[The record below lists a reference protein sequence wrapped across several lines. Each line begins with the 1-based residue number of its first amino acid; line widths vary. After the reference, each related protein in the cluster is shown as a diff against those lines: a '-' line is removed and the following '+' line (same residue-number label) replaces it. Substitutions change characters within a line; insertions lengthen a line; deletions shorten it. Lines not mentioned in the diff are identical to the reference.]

1 MKYLTKEWLNIY
13 EKSFIIKWL
22 RVQKLGE
29 RTEGKLY
36 EKKKAEYIELE
47 RVLVEEI
54 NKDNEEEKRKIKE
67 YLSGKS
73 SFREVIGLLEDMG
86 QILSRKPIQFEEV
99 TAEKWFDERI
109 NRRIE
114 LCRTLPKEIL
124 NEIENIRLFSL
135 GATTKEI
142 RDKVKVYCREQRRE
156 AMKTEKLAQRKTEQV
171 EGILKLPIEFA
182 LYKERPILKMKQ
194 KASDLYI
201 ELDDLPKLIIRNV
214 TFIEREKEY
223 YYKWNENEYACPWTY
238 VLESELHFIKGRYE
252 VHFLLETRH
261 KSGKTENWYYTV
273 SGTNIEIEEE

>member
-13 EKSFIIKWL
+13 EKSFIINWL
-22 RVQKLGE
+22 KVRKIKEKTENRV
-29 RTEGKLY
+29 Y
-36 EKKKAEYIELE
+36 KKKKTEYIELE

-73 SFREVIGLLEDMG
+73 SFREVSGLLEDMG

-99 TAEKWFDERI
+99 TAEKWFDEQI

-142 RDKVKVYCREQRRE
+142 REKVKAYCREQRRE
-156 AMKTEKLAQRKTEQV
+156 AVKTEKLAQMKTEQV

-182 LYKERPILKMKQ
+182 LYKERPILKMDQ
-194 KASDLYI
+194 KGSDLYI
-201 ELDDLPKLIIRNV
+201 ELDDLPKLIIRNI

-273 SGTNIEIEEE
+273 SGTNIEIEE

>member
-22 RVQKLGE
+22 RVQKIGE

-73 SFREVIGLLEDMG
+73 SFWEVSGLLEDMG

-142 RDKVKVYCREQRRE
+142 REKVKAYCREQRRE
-156 AMKTEKLAQRKTEQV
+156 AVKTEKLAQRKTEQV

-182 LYKERPILKMKQ
+182 LYKERPILKMEQ
-194 KASDLYI
+194 KGSDLYI
-201 ELDDLPKLIIRNV
+201 ELDDLPKLIIRNI

>member
-13 EKSFIIKWL
+13 EKSFIINWL
-22 RVQKLGE
+22 KVRKIKEKTENRV
-29 RTEGKLY
+29 Y
-36 EKKKAEYIELE
+36 KKKKTEYIELE

-73 SFREVIGLLEDMG
+73 SFREVSGLLEDMG

-99 TAEKWFDERI
+99 TAEKWFDEQI

-142 RDKVKVYCREQRRE
+142 REKVKAYCREQRRE
-156 AMKTEKLAQRKTEQV
+156 AVKTEKLAQRKTEQV

-182 LYKERPILKMKQ
+182 LYKERPILKMDQ
-194 KASDLYI
+194 KGSDLYI
-201 ELDDLPKLIIRNV
+201 ELDDLPKLIIRNI

-238 VLESELHFIKGRYE
+238 VLESELHFIKGRYK

-273 SGTNIEIEEE
+273 SGTNIEIEE

>member
-1 MKYLTKEWLNIY
+1 MKYLTKEWLNIN
-13 EKSFIIKWL
+13 EKSFIINWL
-22 RVQKLGE
+22 KVRKIKE
-29 RTEGKLY
+29 KTENRLY
-36 EKKKAEYIELE
+36 KKKKTEYIELE

-67 YLSGKS
+67 YLSGKV
-73 SFREVIGLLEDMG
+73 SFREVSGLLEDMG

-99 TAEKWFDERI
+99 TAEKWFDEQI

-142 RDKVKVYCREQRRE
+142 REKVKAYCREQRRE
-156 AMKTEKLAQRKTEQV
+156 AVKTEKLAQRKTEQV
-171 EGILKLPIEFA
+171 EGILKLPIEFV
-182 LYKERPILKMKQ
+182 LYKERPILKMEQ
-194 KASDLYI
+194 KGSDLYI

-252 VHFLLETRH
+252 VHFLLENKH
-261 KSGKTENWYYTV
+261 KSEKQRI
-273 SGTNIEIEEE
+273 GTIRYLEQT

>member
-1 MKYLTKEWLNIY
+1 MKYLTKEWLNIN
-13 EKSFIIKWL
+13 EKSFIINWL
-22 RVQKLGE
+22 KVRKIKE
-29 RTEGKLY
+29 KTENRLY
-36 EKKKAEYIELE
+36 KKKKTEYIELE

-67 YLSGKS
+67 YLSGKV
-73 SFREVIGLLEDMG
+73 SFREVSGLLEDMG

-99 TAEKWFDERI
+99 TAEKWFDEQI

-142 RDKVKVYCREQRRE
+142 REKVKAYCREQRRE
-156 AMKTEKLAQRKTEQV
+156 AVKTEKLAQRKTEQV
-171 EGILKLPIEFA
+171 EGILKLPIEFV
-182 LYKERPILKMKQ
+182 LYKERPILKMEQ
-194 KASDLYI
+194 KGSDLYI
-201 ELDDLPKLIIRNV
+201 ELDDLPKLIIRNI

>member
-1 MKYLTKEWLNIY
+1 MKYLTKEWLNIN
-13 EKSFIIKWL
+13 EKSFIINWL
-22 RVQKLGE
+22 KVRKIKE
-29 RTEGKLY
+29 KTENRLY
-36 EKKKAEYIELE
+36 KKKKTEYIELE

-67 YLSGKS
+67 YLSGKV
-73 SFREVIGLLEDMG
+73 SFREVSGLLEDMG

-99 TAEKWFDERI
+99 TAEKWFDEQI

-142 RDKVKVYCREQRRE
+142 REKVKAYCREQRRE
-156 AMKTEKLAQRKTEQV
+156 AVKTEKLAQRKTEQV
-171 EGILKLPIEFA
+171 EGILKLPIEFV
-182 LYKERPILKMKQ
+182 LYKERPILKMEQ
-194 KASDLYI
+194 KGSDLYI
-201 ELDDLPKLIIRNV
+201 ELDDLPKLIIRNI

-252 VHFLLETRH
+252 VHFLLENKH
-261 KSGKTENWYYTV
+261 KSEKQRI
-273 SGTNIEIEEE
+273 GTIRYLEQT

>member
-13 EKSFIIKWL
+13 EKSFIINWL
-22 RVQKLGE
+22 KVRKIKEKTENRV
-29 RTEGKLY
+29 Y
-36 EKKKAEYIELE
+36 KKKKTEYIELE

-73 SFREVIGLLEDMG
+73 SFREVSGLLEDMG

-99 TAEKWFDERI
+99 TAEKWFDEQI

-142 RDKVKVYCREQRRE
+142 REKVKAYCREQRRE
-156 AMKTEKLAQRKTEQV
+156 AVKTEKLAQRKTEQV

-182 LYKERPILKMKQ
+182 LYKERPILKMEQ
-194 KASDLYI
+194 KGSDLYI
-201 ELDDLPKLIIRNV
+201 ELDDLPKLIIRNI

-273 SGTNIEIEEE
+273 SGTNIEIEE

>member
-22 RVQKLGE
+22 KVRKIKE
-29 RTEGKLY
+29 KTENRLY
-36 EKKKAEYIELE
+36 KKKKTEYIELE

-67 YLSGKS
+67 YLSGKV
-73 SFREVIGLLEDMG
+73 SFREVSGLLEDMG

-99 TAEKWFDERI
+99 TAEKWFDEQI

-142 RDKVKVYCREQRRE
+142 REKVKAYCREKRRE
-156 AMKTEKLAQRKTEQV
+156 AVKTEKLAQRKTEQV
-171 EGILKLPIEFA
+171 EGILKLPIEFV
-182 LYKERPILKMKQ
+182 LYKERPILKMEQ
-194 KASDLYI
+194 KGSDLYI
-201 ELDDLPKLIIRNV
+201 ELDDLPKLIIRNI

>member
-1 MKYLTKEWLNIY
+1 MNIY

-22 RVQKLGE
+22 RVQKIGE

-73 SFREVIGLLEDMG
+73 SFWEVSGLLEDMG

-142 RDKVKVYCREQRRE
+142 REKVKAYCREQRRE
-156 AMKTEKLAQRKTEQV
+156 AVKTEKLAQRKTEQV

-182 LYKERPILKMKQ
+182 LYKERPILKMEQ
-194 KASDLYI
+194 KGSDLYI
-201 ELDDLPKLIIRNV
+201 ELDDLPKLIIRNI
-214 TFIEREKEY
+214 TFIEREKEHH
-223 YYKWNENEYACPWTY
+223 YKGNENEYACPWTY

>member
-1 MKYLTKEWLNIY
+1 MKYLTKEWKQTQMVIH
-13 EKSFIIKWL
+13 
-22 RVQKLGE
+22 
-29 RTEGKLY
+29 LY
-36 EKKKAEYIELE
+36 EQLRISRKAEKK
-47 RVLVEEI
+47 
-54 NKDNEEEKRKIKE
+54 NKS
-67 YLSGKS
+67 L
-73 SFREVIGLLEDMG
+73 
-86 QILSRKPIQFEEV
+86 FEE
-99 TAEKWFDERI
+99 I

-142 RDKVKVYCREQRRE
+142 REKVKAYCREQRRE
-156 AMKTEKLAQRKTEQV
+156 AVKTEKLAQRKTEQV

-182 LYKERPILKMKQ
+182 LYKERPILKMEQ
-194 KASDLYI
+194 KGSDLYI
-201 ELDDLPKLIIRNV
+201 ELDDLPKLIIRNI

-273 SGTNIEIEEE
+273 SGTNIEIEEEYRNIRSMESVHGNIDNPGEPS

>member
-13 EKSFIIKWL
+13 EKSFIINWL
-22 RVQKLGE
+22 KVRKIKEKTENRV
-29 RTEGKLY
+29 Y
-36 EKKKAEYIELE
+36 KKKKTEYIELE

-73 SFREVIGLLEDMG
+73 SFREVSGLLEDMG

-99 TAEKWFDERI
+99 TAEKWFDEQI

-142 RDKVKVYCREQRRE
+142 REKVKAYCREQRRE
-156 AMKTEKLAQRKTEQV
+156 AVKTEKLAQRKTEQV

-182 LYKERPILKMKQ
+182 LYKERPILKMEQ
-194 KASDLYI
+194 KGSDLYI
-201 ELDDLPKLIIRNV
+201 ELDDLPKLIIRNI

-238 VLESELHFIKGRYE
+238 VLESELHFIKPDGT
-252 VHFLLETRH
+252 VHRRTVEGMR
-261 KSGKTENWYYTV
+261 GIRATV
-273 SGTNIEIEEE
+273 SSSWIPTSTEP

>member
-22 RVQKLGE
+22 KVRKIKE
-29 RTEGKLY
+29 KTENRLY
-36 EKKKAEYIELE
+36 KKKKTEYIELE

-67 YLSGKS
+67 YLSGKV
-73 SFREVIGLLEDMG
+73 SFREVSGLLKDMG

-99 TAEKWFDERI
+99 TAEKWFDEQI

-142 RDKVKVYCREQRRE
+142 REKVKAYCREKRRE
-156 AMKTEKLAQRKTEQV
+156 AVKTEKLAQRKTEQV
-171 EGILKLPIEFA
+171 EGILKLPIEFV
-182 LYKERPILKMKQ
+182 LYKERPILKMEQ
-194 KASDLYI
+194 KGSDLYI

-273 SGTNIEIEEE
+273 SGTNIEIEE

>member
-13 EKSFIIKWL
+13 EKSFIINWL
-22 RVQKLGE
+22 KVRKIKE
-29 RTEGKLY
+29 KTENRLY
-36 EKKKAEYIELE
+36 KKKKTEYIELE

-67 YLSGKS
+67 YLSGKV
-73 SFREVIGLLEDMG
+73 SFREVSGLLKDMG

-99 TAEKWFDERI
+99 TAEKWFDEQI

-142 RDKVKVYCREQRRE
+142 REKVKAYCREKRRE
-156 AMKTEKLAQRKTEQV
+156 AVKTEKLAQRKTEQV
-171 EGILKLPIEFA
+171 EGILKLPIEFV
-182 LYKERPILKMKQ
+182 LYKERPILKMEQ
-194 KASDLYI
+194 KGSDLYI

-252 VHFLLETRH
+252 VHFLLENKH

-273 SGTNIEIEEE
+273 SGTNIEIEE

>member
-13 EKSFIIKWL
+13 EKSFIINWL
-22 RVQKLGE
+22 KVRKIKEKTENRV
-29 RTEGKLY
+29 Y
-36 EKKKAEYIELE
+36 KKKKTEYIELE

-73 SFREVIGLLEDMG
+73 SFREVSGLLEDMG

-99 TAEKWFDERI
+99 TAEKWFDEQI

-142 RDKVKVYCREQRRE
+142 REKVKAYCREQRRE
-156 AMKTEKLAQRKTEQV
+156 AVKTEKLAQRKTEQV

-182 LYKERPILKMKQ
+182 LYKERPILKMDQ
-194 KASDLYI
+194 KGSDLYI
-201 ELDDLPKLIIRNV
+201 ELDDLPKLIIRNI

-261 KSGKTENWYYTV
+261 TSGKTENWYYTV
-273 SGTNIEIEEE
+273 SGTNIEIEE

>member
-1 MKYLTKEWLNIY
+1 MKVRKIKEKTEN
-13 EKSFIIKWL
+13 
-22 RVQKLGE
+22 RV
-29 RTEGKLY
+29 Y
-36 EKKKAEYIELE
+36 KKKKTEYIELE

-73 SFREVIGLLEDMG
+73 SFREVSGLLEDMG

-99 TAEKWFDERI
+99 TAEKWFDEQI

-142 RDKVKVYCREQRRE
+142 REKVKAYCREQRRE
-156 AMKTEKLAQRKTEQV
+156 AVKTEKLAQRKTEQV

-182 LYKERPILKMKQ
+182 LYKERPILKMDQ
-194 KASDLYI
+194 KGSDLYI
-201 ELDDLPKLIIRNV
+201 ELDDLPKLIIRNI

-273 SGTNIEIEEE
+273 SGTNIEIEE

>member
-22 RVQKLGE
+22 RVQKIGE

-73 SFREVIGLLEDMG
+73 SFWEVSGLLEDMG

-142 RDKVKVYCREQRRE
+142 REKVKAYCREQRRE
-156 AMKTEKLAQRKTEQV
+156 AVKTEKLAQRKTEQV

-182 LYKERPILKMKQ
+182 LYKERPILKMEQ
-194 KASDLYI
+194 KGSDLYI
-201 ELDDLPKLIIRNV
+201 ELDDLQKLIIRNI

>member
-22 RVQKLGE
+22 KVRKIKE
-29 RTEGKLY
+29 KTENRLY
-36 EKKKAEYIELE
+36 KKKKTEYIELE

-67 YLSGKS
+67 YLSGKV
-73 SFREVIGLLEDMG
+73 SFREVSGLLEDMG

-99 TAEKWFDERI
+99 TAEKWFDEQI

-142 RDKVKVYCREQRRE
+142 REKVKAYCREQRRE
-156 AMKTEKLAQRKTEQV
+156 AVKTEKLAQRKTEQV
-171 EGILKLPIEFA
+171 EGILKLPIEFV
-182 LYKERPILKMKQ
+182 LYKERPILKMEQ
-194 KASDLYI
+194 KGSDLYI
-201 ELDDLPKLIIRNV
+201 ELDDLPKLIIRNI

-252 VHFLLETRH
+252 VHFLLENKH
-261 KSGKTENWYYTV
+261 KSEKQRI
-273 SGTNIEIEEE
+273 GTIRYLEQT